1 VHAGNAKYF
10 SLVVAGLTR
19 LFLKDPEREA
29 RVQAATFLTAYLLGL
44 PCFCFRP
51 NVLET
56 LRMTE
61 MTELRG
67 KLTSPAGL
75 NALLVYLLAPVAAER
90 SRHNQLIVSDPRQ
103 AEALMQIL
111 RERNRDLGVDDEKS
125 EAMITWAY
133 NQAKRLLTTHESAL
147 ESVRKR
153 MEGGGATAGDC
164 VSILEK
170 QVSL

>member
-1 VHAGNAKYF
+1 MF

-19 LFLKDPEREA
+19 LFLRDTERET
-29 RVQAATFLTAYLLGL
+29 RVQAATFLVAYLLGL

-61 MTELRG
+61 MTGLRE
-67 KLTSPAGL
+67 KLTSTEGV

-90 SRHNQLIVSDPRQ
+90 SRHKQLIVSDPRQ
-103 AEALMQIL
+103 AEALLQIL
-111 RERNRDLGVDDEKS
+111 RDRYKNLGVDDEKA

-133 NQAKRLLTTHESAL
+133 SQAQKLLASHSEPL

-164 VSILEK
+164 VSILER